1 MGGAQL
7 ADAVV
12 GTRARRLTDGPIRL
26 PRADRFTR
34 LRPTC
39 AVGKSFISGVTIRV
53 VGGWVVKRVVLAF
66 LTVGLLLGGTVLTL
80 VRTQG
85 SNVSIALFG
94 SHTNG
99 WGFSSSTE
107 TIPGPTINGNQ
118 NDFVTLS
125 LTSTDGLSHEFLL
138 DYNGNGAAD
147 PGEPVSPI
155 FSTTTQVSFTASVA
169 GSFTYL
175 CLFHP
180 ATMHG
185 TWNTASANTPPTVG
199 ALSAV
204 PTPAIPGQQ
213 VTFSA
218 TSSDANGD
226 VLSYTLTFG
235 DGSSATGTTPAG
247 GGPISS
253 SHTYAT
259 DAVNTAVLTVNDG
272 HGGTASSSA
281 QVTIATSFLRAT
293 TSPAVL
299 GKIIVDGI
307 PRDEWGL
314 NWMKIAPGQHV
325 VSFGNVYGY
334 ATPAPQTVT
343 TASGLTTAL
352 QGSYVA
358 YGSLRIT
365 TSPAVA
371 ATISIDNLPRD
382 DWGMWQSM
390 PAGTY
395 AISFGKV
402 AGFDPPAAQTITL
415 ASGQSLTVT
424 GTYTPN
430 SVATGPDPS
439 TYGLLRVT
447 TSPALGSKI
456 VVDGVPRDEWG
467 LNWVKV
473 APGTHT
479 ISFGDV
485 YGYTT
490 PLSQTVAV
498 TAGQTTPAVGGFIQ
512 QGSLRILTSPALA
525 ATLFV
530 DNVPRDDWGMWQS
543 IPSGSYV
550 VSFGPVPGYTT
561 PAPQTA
567 KVAAGALST
576 ITGTYSIA
584 ASSPKVNG
592 ALVRTLAESQVDL
605 TARWL
610 ILGDVFSFEPPN
622 LLQVSKT

>member
-39 AVGKSFISGVTIRV
+39 AAGKSFIPGVTIGV

-185 TWNTASANTPPTVG
+185 TWNTASATTPPTVG
-199 ALSAV
+199 ALSAA

-253 SHTYAT
+253 NHVYETN
-259 DAVNTAVLTVNDG
+259 AVNTAVLTVNDG
-272 HGGTASSSA
+272 PGGPAGSSA
-281 QVTIATSFLRAT
+281 PGHTAHPLLRRQ
-293 TSPAVL
+293 TSPSAP
-299 GKIIVDGI
+299 GEIIVDGG
-307 PRDEWGL
+307 PLDQRGL
-314 NWMKIAPGQHV
+314 YWVKNAPGQH
-325 VSFGNVYGY
+325 
-334 ATPAPQTVT
+334 
-343 TASGLTTAL
+343 
-352 QGSYVA
+352 
-358 YGSLRIT
+358 
-365 TSPAVA
+365 
-371 ATISIDNLPRD
+371 D
-382 DWGMWQSM
+382 
-390 PAGTY
+390 
-395 AISFGKV
+395 
-402 AGFDPPAAQTITL
+402 
-415 ASGQSLTVT
+415 
-424 GTYTPN
+424 
-430 SVATGPDPS
+430 
-439 TYGLLRVT
+439 
-447 TSPALGSKI
+447 
-456 VVDGVPRDEWG
+456 
-467 LNWVKV
+467 
-473 APGTHT
+473 
-479 ISFGDV
+479 
-485 YGYTT
+485 
-490 PLSQTVAV
+490 
-498 TAGQTTPAVGGFIQ
+498 
-512 QGSLRILTSPALA
+512 
-525 ATLFV
+525 
-530 DNVPRDDWGMWQS
+530 
-543 IPSGSYV
+543 
-550 VSFGPVPGYTT
+550 
-561 PAPQTA
+561 
-567 KVAAGALST
+567 
-576 ITGTYSIA
+576 
-584 ASSPKVNG
+584 
-592 ALVRTLAESQVDL
+592 
-605 TARWL
+605 
-610 ILGDVFSFEPPN
+610 
-622 LLQVSKT
+622 

>member
-1 MGGAQL
+1 M
-7 ADAVV
+7 
-12 GTRARRLTDGPIRL
+12 R
-26 PRADRFTR
+26 
-34 LRPTC
+34 
-39 AVGKSFISGVTIRV
+39 GVTIRV
-53 VGGWVVKRVVLAF
+53 VAGWVVKRVVLAF
-66 LTVGLLLGGTVLTL
+66 LTVGLLLGVTAITL
-80 VRTQG
+80 VRTRG
-85 SNVSIALFG
+85 SNVSISLYG

-99 WGFSSSTE
+99 WGSTSTTE
-107 TIPGPTINGNQ
+107 TIPGPTINVNQ
-118 NDFVTLS
+118 NDVVTVS
-125 LTSTDGLSHEFLL
+125 LTATDGFSHQFLL
-138 DYNGNGAAD
+138 DYNGNGVAD
-147 PGEPVSPI
+147 PGEPVSSV
-155 FSTTTQVSFTASVA
+155 FSTTTQVTFTASMA
-169 GSFTYL
+169 GSFPYL

-180 ATMHG
+180 GTMYG
-185 TWNTASANTPPTVG
+185 TWNTKSANTAPTVS
-199 ALSAV
+199 ALSAA
-204 PTPAIPGQQ
+204 PATVIPGQQ

-218 TSSDANGD
+218 TASDTDGD

-235 DGSSATGTTPAG
+235 DGMSATGTTPAG

-253 SHTYAT
+253 NHVYETN
-259 DAVNTAVLTVNDG
+259 AVNTAVLTVNDG

-281 QVTIATSFLRAT
+281 QVTIATSFLRVT
-293 TSPAVL
+293 TSPAVF

-343 TASGLTTAL
+343 TASGVTTAL

-371 ATISIDNLPRD
+371 ATISIDNVPRD

-402 AGFDPPAAQTITL
+402 AGFDPPASQTITL

-424 GTYTPN
+424 GTYTPD
-430 SVATGPDPS
+430 SAATGPDPS

-473 APGTHT
+473 ATGTHT
-479 ISFGDV
+479 VSFGDV

-490 PLSQTVAV
+490 PVLQTVTV

-543 IPSGSYV
+543 IPAGSYG
-550 VSFGPVPGYTT
+550 VSFGPVPGYAT

-567 KVAAGALST
+567 MVTAGALST

-605 TARWL
+605 TAGWL
-610 ILGDVFSFEPPN
+610 LLGDVFSFEPPN
-622 LLQVSKT
+622 LPQVSKT

>member
-1 MGGAQL
+1 MGTAPPTPENLFLRSSRRPPRSRLPHPSQARSRTSASSTPRRCTGP
-7 ADAVV
+7 
-12 GTRARRLTDGPIRL
+12 GTRRARTPLRPWVPFPPHRRRPFPGNRSRSPRL
-26 PRADRFTR
+26 PRTR
-34 LRPTC
+34 
-39 AVGKSFISGVTIRV
+39 
-53 VGGWVVKRVVLAF
+53 
-66 LTVGLLLGGTVLTL
+66 
-80 VRTQG
+80 
-85 SNVSIALFG
+85 
-94 SHTNG
+94 
-99 WGFSSSTE
+99 
-107 TIPGPTINGNQ
+107 
-118 NDFVTLS
+118 
-125 LTSTDGLSHEFLL
+125 
-138 DYNGNGAAD
+138 
-147 PGEPVSPI
+147 
-155 FSTTTQVSFTASVA
+155 
-169 GSFTYL
+169 
-175 CLFHP
+175 
-180 ATMHG
+180 
-185 TWNTASANTPPTVG
+185 
-199 ALSAV
+199 
-204 PTPAIPGQQ
+204 
-213 VTFSA
+213 
-218 TSSDANGD
+218 
-226 VLSYTLTFG
+226 
-235 DGSSATGTTPAG
+235 
-247 GGPISS
+247 
-253 SHTYAT
+253 
-259 DAVNTAVLTVNDG
+259 
-272 HGGTASSSA
+272 
-281 QVTIATSFLRAT
+281 IAT
-293 TSPAVL
+293 
-299 GKIIVDGI
+299 
-307 PRDEWGL
+307 
-314 NWMKIAPGQHV
+314 GQHV
-325 VSFGNVYGY
+325 GSFGNVYGY

-402 AGFDPPAAQTITL
+402 AGFDPPASQTITL

-430 SVATGPDPS
+430 SAATGPDPS

-456 VVDGVPRDEWG
+456 VVDGGPRDEWG

-567 KVAAGALST
+567 MVTAGALST

-592 ALVRTLAESQVDL
+592 ALVRTLAESQVEL

>member
-1 MGGAQL
+1 M
-7 ADAVV
+7 
-12 GTRARRLTDGPIRL
+12 R
-26 PRADRFTR
+26 
-34 LRPTC
+34 
-39 AVGKSFISGVTIRV
+39 GVTIRV
-53 VGGWVVKRVVLAF
+53 VAGWVVKRVVLAF
-66 LTVGLLLGGTVLTL
+66 LTVGLLLGVTVITL

-85 SNVSIALFG
+85 SNVSISLFG
-94 SHTNG
+94 SHANG

-107 TIPGPTINGNQ
+107 TIPGPTINVNQ
-118 NDFVTLS
+118 NDFVTVS

-138 DYNGNGAAD
+138 DYNGNGVAD
-147 PGEPVSPI
+147 PGEPVSSI

-175 CLFHP
+175 CLIHP

-199 ALSAV
+199 TLSAA

-281 QVTIATSFLRAT
+281 QVTIATSFLRVT
-293 TSPAVL
+293 TSPAVR
-299 GKIIVDGI
+299 GKII
-307 PRDEWGL
+307 
-314 NWMKIAPGQHV
+314 
-325 VSFGNVYGY
+325 
-334 ATPAPQTVT
+334 
-343 TASGLTTAL
+343 
-352 QGSYVA
+352 
-358 YGSLRIT
+358 
-365 TSPAVA
+365 
-371 ATISIDNLPRD
+371 
-382 DWGMWQSM
+382 
-390 PAGTY
+390 
-395 AISFGKV
+395 
-402 AGFDPPAAQTITL
+402 
-415 ASGQSLTVT
+415 
-424 GTYTPN
+424 
-430 SVATGPDPS
+430 
-439 TYGLLRVT
+439 
-447 TSPALGSKI
+447 
-456 VVDGVPRDEWG
+456 VDGVPRDEWG

-479 ISFGDV
+479 VSFGDV

-490 PLSQTVAV
+490 PVSQTVTV

-512 QGSLRILTSPALA
+512 QGSLRILSSPALA

-543 IPSGSYV
+543 MPAGSYA
-550 VSFGPVPGYTT
+550 VSFGPVPRYTT
-561 PAPQTA
+561 PTPQSAT
-567 KVAAGALST
+567 VANGALST
-576 ITGTYSIA
+576 ITGTYTFAGSPPTFSGA
-584 ASSPKVNG
+584 AVR
-592 ALVRTLAESQVDL
+592 ALVESQVEL
-605 TARWL
+605 SMGWL
-610 ILGDVFSFEPPN
+610 ILAWRPSLRIP
-622 LLQVSKT
+622 

>member
-1 MGGAQL
+1 M
-7 ADAVV
+7 
-12 GTRARRLTDGPIRL
+12 R
-26 PRADRFTR
+26 
-34 LRPTC
+34 
-39 AVGKSFISGVTIRV
+39 GVTIRV
-53 VGGWVVKRVVLAF
+53 VAGWLVKRVVLAF
-66 LTVGLLLGGTVLTL
+66 LTVGLLLGVTVIT
-80 VRTQG
+80 VIRTQG
-85 SNVSIALFG
+85 SNVSISLFG
-94 SHTNG
+94 SHANG
-99 WGFSSSTE
+99 WGFSSTTE
-107 TIPGPTINGNQ
+107 TIPGPTINVNQ
-118 NDFVTLS
+118 NDFVTVS

-138 DYNGNGAAD
+138 DYNGNGVAD
-147 PGEPVSPI
+147 PGEPVSSI

-175 CLFHP
+175 CLIHP

-199 ALSAV
+199 TLSAA

-281 QVTIATSFLRAT
+281 QVTIATSFLRVT

-334 ATPAPQTVT
+334 ATPAPLTVT

-402 AGFDPPAAQTITL
+402 AGFDPPASQTITL

-424 GTYTPN
+424 GTYTPD
-430 SVATGPDPS
+430 SAATGPDPS

-456 VVDGVPRDEWG
+456 VVDGVARDEWG

-479 ISFGDV
+479 VSFGDV

-490 PLSQTVAV
+490 PVSQTVTV
-498 TAGQTTPAVGGFIQ
+498 TAGQTTPVVGGFIQ
-512 QGSLRILTSPALA
+512 QGSLRILSSPALA

-543 IPSGSYV
+543 MPAGSYA
-550 VSFGPVPGYTT
+550 VSFGPVPRYTT
-561 PAPQTA
+561 PTPQTA
-567 KVAAGALST
+567 TVTNGALST
-576 ITGTYSIA
+576 ITGTYTFAGSPPTFSGA
-584 ASSPKVNG
+584 AVR
-592 ALVRTLAESQVDL
+592 ALVESQVEL
-605 TARWL
+605 SMGWL
-610 ILGDVFSFEPPN
+610 ILAWRPSLRIP
-622 LLQVSKT
+622 